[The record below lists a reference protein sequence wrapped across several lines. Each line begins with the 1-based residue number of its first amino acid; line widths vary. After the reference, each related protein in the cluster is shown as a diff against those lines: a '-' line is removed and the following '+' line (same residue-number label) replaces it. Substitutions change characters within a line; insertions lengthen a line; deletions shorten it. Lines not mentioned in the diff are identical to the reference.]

1 MKKKDGT
8 DDSSGLLACCRPL
21 HKLWWGYS
29 EYLTQLSTI
38 TPHCGH
44 SSAAESCET
53 FLHLCTIMDVQI
65 MIQRW
70 RNTHIVL
77 WKYFQDR
84 KIDHSKTIIGDT
96 EVWNGTK
103 NFIGSV
109 FRLFLVFSF
118 ILTASLALSCRFNS
132 IHRISL
138 LKIIIYIKCKL
149 LWPTAVI
156 ILNMLKKTFCFI
168 SSPS

>member
-1 MKKKDGT
+1 MWRRRM
-8 DDSSGLLACCRPL
+8 GLTIVLACWLVAGHCINFGRAT
-21 HKLWWGYS
+21 HNTWHS
-29 EYLTQLSTI
+29 HQLSHHIVDTVQQQKVVKL
-38 TPHCGH
+38 
-44 SSAAESCET
+44 
-53 FLHLCTIMDVQI
+53 LHLCTIMDVQI

-96 EVWNGTK
+96 KVWNGTK

-138 LKIIIYIKCKL
+138 LKIIIYI
-149 LWPTAVI
+149 
-156 ILNMLKKTFCFI
+156 
-168 SSPS
+168 

>member
-1 MKKKDGT
+1 MVGRLRIPDT
-8 DDSSGLLACCRPL
+8 A
-21 HKLWWGYS
+21 
-29 EYLTQLSTI
+29 QLSHHLVDTVQRQKVVKL
-38 TPHCGH
+38 
-44 SSAAESCET
+44 
-53 FLHLCTIMDVQI
+53 LHLCTIMDVQI

>member
-1 MKKKDGT
+1 M
-8 DDSSGLLACCRPL
+8 GLTIIVLACWLVAGHCINFGGATQNTW
-21 HKLWWGYS
+21 HS
-29 EYLTQLSTI
+29 HQLSHHIVDTVQQQKVVKL
-38 TPHCGH
+38 
-44 SSAAESCET
+44 
-53 FLHLCTIMDVQI
+53 LHLCTIMDVQI

-96 EVWNGTK
+96 KVWNGTK

>member
-53 FLHLCTIMDVQI
+53 FASLYHNGCTD
-65 MIQRW
+65 
-70 RNTHIVL
+70 N
-77 WKYFQDR
+77 
-84 KIDHSKTIIGDT
+84 DT
-96 EVWNGTK
+96 EMKKYTYCIVKIFSGQEDRSFQNNYWRHRSLKWNIEFYWERVQAFPCI
-103 NFIGSV
+103 FIY
-109 FRLFLVFSF
+109 
-118 ILTASLALSCRFNS
+118 FNS
-132 IHRISL
+132 
-138 LKIIIYIKCKL
+138 
-149 LWPTAVI
+149 
-156 ILNMLKKTFCFI
+156 
-168 SSPS
+168 